1 MPFTLPSPSLPL
13 SLPLSPSV
21 LQGPEVLSKW
31 VGESEKAVRTLF
43 SRAAASAPSVIFID
57 EIDGMVSARR
67 ATGSTG
73 VGDRVLLQ
81 LLQEMDG
88 RCHLLGGVR
97 SLSGLK
103 NGRYVKG
110 VKDSK
115 RV

>member
-1 MPFTLPSPSLPL
+1 MVFWRYGGCFFGPSIVPPPTPPPPPTVFPHS
-13 SLPLSPSV
+13 
-21 LQGPEVLSKW
+21 QGPEVLSKW

-67 ATGSTG
+67 AAGSAG

-88 RCHLLGGVR
+88 R
-97 SLSGLK
+97 SISGPEPKALDLEPS
-103 NGRYVKG
+103 N
-110 VKDSK
+110 
-115 RV
+115 